1 MDRDRENREER
12 EAALCLQERQKLGN
26 VERERE
32 RERGGA
38 GKRTGREQITG
49 MSCN

>member
-26 VERERE
+26 VERER
-32 RERGGA
+32 GGA